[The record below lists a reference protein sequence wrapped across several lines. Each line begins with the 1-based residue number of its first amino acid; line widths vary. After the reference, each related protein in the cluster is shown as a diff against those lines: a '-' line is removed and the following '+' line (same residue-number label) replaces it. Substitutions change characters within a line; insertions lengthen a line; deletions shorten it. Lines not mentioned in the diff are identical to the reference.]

1 MIWFMKMISEYVEN
15 KQNKNGSNKLDILLT
30 KLI

>member
-1 MIWFMKMISEYVEN
+1 MKMISEYVEN